1 MKNKI
6 QKPCLFRLLPTL
18 AVVIAAVVGFALSG
32 NSAKASGYS
41 EAPPTGFDTGAE
53 ILITWNG
60 SMFSISAPSGEGP
73 FNGTD
78 DTLFGVQNNS
88 GAALASLTLSGSN
101 IFAFDGNGINFF
113 NGTGAAPGSPGPTGY
128 EGWTSTTSTWGTGT
142 QEPLSFA
149 ITDSNNGTVVFG
161 ASGIAAGGSA
171 YFALEGRVD
180 GNNLAVPEP
189 ATWAAGFLTAGALLC
204 SIWRRRAGW
213 LSRRTYA
220 C

>member
-6 QKPCLFRLLPTL
+6 QKPCFFRLLPTL

-32 NSAKASGYS
+32 SSANAAFAQ
-41 EAPPTGFDTGAE
+41 APPTGLDTGAE
-53 ILITWNG
+53 FLITWDG

-73 FNGTD
+73 FDGID

-88 GAALASLTLSGSN
+88 GAALASLSLSGSN
-101 IFAFDGNGINFF
+101 IFAFDGDGINFF
-113 NGTGAAPGSPGPTGY
+113 NGFGAAPGSPGPTGY

-142 QEPLSFA
+142 QEALSFA
-149 ITDSNNGTVVFG
+149 ITNSNNGTVVFG

-171 YFALEGRVD
+171 YFALQGREA
-180 GNNLAVPEP
+180 GNDLAVPEP
-189 ATWAAGFLTAGALLC
+189 STWAAGLLMAGALLC
-204 SIWRRRAGW
+204 SIKRRRA
-213 LSRRTYA
+213 